1 MPSNLT
7 TAQIRRLV
15 TETAKR
21 LADDLGRQLSDAA
34 LRGLLEGSEAYFAEG
49 GSRNVNVDDLEKT
62 LAPIV
67 RVAVKSVQRDEG
79 GGRRTLFVGKG
90 KKAVKAFRNPLT
102 AKKPVRKKDV
112 REAIDKATCHMLWLC

>member
-49 GSRNVNVDDLEKT
+49 GSRNVNVDDFGKDTCPDSPCCCEIGP
-62 LAPIV
+62 A
-67 RVAVKSVQRDEG
+67 RR
-79 GGRRTLFVGKG
+79 GRRTQNALRGQRKESRQG
-90 KKAVKAFRNPLT
+90 LPKSLAREKARPQERCT
-102 AKKPVRKKDV
+102 
-112 REAIDKATCHMLWLC
+112 